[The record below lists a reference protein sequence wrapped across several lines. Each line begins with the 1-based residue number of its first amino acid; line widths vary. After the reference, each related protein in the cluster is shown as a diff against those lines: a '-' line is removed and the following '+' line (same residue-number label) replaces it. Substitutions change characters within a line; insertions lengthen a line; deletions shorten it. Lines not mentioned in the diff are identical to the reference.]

1 MINPDVRKKVQSAMK
16 EIDVA
21 MNEIDAQKEQIKD
34 IINKLA
40 DEHEE
45 LDKKVLRKLGRI
57 YHKQNLGQ
65 VKLDNDTLVDFYDE
79 VFNSATKAN
88 VTELTPRTKSA

>member
-1 MINPDVRKKVQSAMK
+1 MLNPDVRKKVQNAMK

-21 MNEIDAQKEQIKD
+21 MNEIDAQKDQIKA
-34 IINKLA
+34 IIDKLA

-45 LDKKVLRKLGRI
+45 LEKKVLRKMGRI

-79 VFNSATKAN
+79 VFNSKSN
-88 VTELTPRTKSA
+88 VSELTPRTKSA